1 MKFTVILAP
10 ERGGRYSV
18 ICAAIPGCV
27 SQGDSP
33 EEALVNIR
41 EAILRCLEVRREDGL
56 PLPVETPEI
65 IAREIR
71 EFLED
76 RAAEGLPLTIE
87 TREVRCAP
95 SCASFMG
102 RCGCRDVSTT
112 MIYTHVLNR
121 GPAGVGS
128 PMDEMFIS

>member
-1 MKFTVILAP
+1 M
-10 ERGGRYSV
+10 
-18 ICAAIPGCV
+18 
-27 SQGDSP
+27 
-33 EEALVNIR
+33 NIR

-56 PLPVETPEI
+56 PLPVETPDI

-95 SCASFMG
+95 SCASLMG
-102 RCGCRDVSTT
+102 RRGCRDVSTT